1 MSQVTSHSRSTST
14 ITSRTVLSEQQ
25 TTTTSANLIRT
36 RSSTL
41 HAYNSTN
48 IPTKEI
54 RTSTL
59 LDHSESEMSS
69 SMHVTKTSTLLS
81 PLSNEL
87 ELKPK
92 SSPWFWR
99 RRYTSRT
106 SLVRS
111 ASTNKA
117 NEGGDSQWMGNGD
130 SERPSG
136 DEAYDSK
143 TSTLSSAVTIDGV
156 ASAVRNKPVVRSVS
170 TKDTKSG
177 GGFLRFLRASFA
189 SRPKRSSE
197 VKPGTPPLSMTQ
209 SGLASLAG
217 KQANIAKMF
226 ADPNNRLSTQISQF
240 PNGSKTYNS
249 AESFDSG
256 ASRESLSTSED
267 SHQPSLCYS
276 NNKPPLVGNRNSV
289 RSQSAHTRQNK
300 SQPEL
305 PPPISGWQRV
315 TNIYSNERTSTE
327 TIQQ

>member
-1 MSQVTSHSRSTST
+1 MINTDFKLYRQSTMAQVTSHSRSTST
-14 ITSRTVLSEQQ
+14 VTSRTTLSEQQ

-48 IPTKEI
+48 IPTEEV

-59 LDHSESEMSS
+59 LNHSESEMSS
-69 SMHVTKTSTLLS
+69 SMHVTKTSTLLA
-81 PLSNEL
+81 PLSNDL

-117 NEGGDSQWMGNGD
+117 NEGGDSQWMSNGD
-130 SERPSG
+130 SGRPSG

-156 ASAVRNKPVVRSVS
+156 ASVVRNKSVARSVS

-197 VKPGTPPLSMTQ
+197 VKPGTQPLSMTQ

-217 KQANIAKMF
+217 KQTNIAKIF
-226 ADPNNRLSTQISQF
+226 ADPNNRLSNTNLQLHHKMCVLH
-240 PNGSKTYNS
+240 NHMK
-249 AESFDSG
+249 
-256 ASRESLSTSED
+256 
-267 SHQPSLCYS
+267 C
-276 NNKPPLVGNRNSV
+276 
-289 RSQSAHTRQNK
+289 HTRYK
-300 SQPEL
+300 CFEVRRR
-305 PPPISGWQRV
+305 GK
-315 TNIYSNERTSTE
+315 
-327 TIQQ
+327 QQKRKQLLCSVPYPVSRM